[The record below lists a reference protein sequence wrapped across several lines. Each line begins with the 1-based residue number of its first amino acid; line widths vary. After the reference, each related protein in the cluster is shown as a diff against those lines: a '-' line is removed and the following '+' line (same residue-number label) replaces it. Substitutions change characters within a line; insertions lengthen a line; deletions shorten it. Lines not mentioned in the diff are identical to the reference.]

1 MNKYFFLFQVSIYAE
16 DHLLDALF
24 LQHLLSQL
32 TGDNL
37 SLYFN
42 DYTDQLLDGESLYT
56 TLKKDLTIVGT
67 ISGHFATKRLATGRF
82 ATETS
87 QLAKAFLFPASTLP
101 LLASVAYFRPSLL
114 ATQKVIF
121 GVEGI

>member
-1 MNKYFFLFQVSIYAE
+1 MNDNFVLFQVSIYAE
-16 DHLLDALF
+16 DNLLDALF

-56 TLKKDLTIVGT
+56 TLKKVLAIVGT
-67 ISGHFATKRLATGRF
+67 ISGHFATKRLAIGRF
-82 ATETS
+82 AT
-87 QLAKAFLFPASTLP
+87 
-101 LLASVAYFRPSLL
+101 
-114 ATQKVIF
+114 
-121 GVEGI
+121 